1 MDIVL
6 KQQENKS
13 YKRRMAVAVC
23 TTLLIVIV
31 LGFTIS
37 IPTVRADIDWEEFS
51 EEFALLNPENA
62 ASCFAPTIS
71 KLMTGMFIKN
81 MTDYFYSQD
90 VSDTFLNI
98 IVPGS
103 AEGRALGA
111 TEDGKTFIDILIAA
125 LKGVAMFICF
135 FYSLDNVLKEV
146 NKGEL
151 TEESWLRIFLY
162 FMIPAILI
170 LNYSDIFE
178 AFKSVGFWIRDIMSD
193 ATGEANIE
201 TFTDMEIEGKP
212 WPGLLDI
219 GLVQWIFNS
228 FLTGLIQ
235 ILFYFIA
242 NMAVVIT
249 ILAGIV
255 NNYVE
260 VVLRAIF
267 MPLAIANVNHEGM
280 RSAGFRYIKKFFG
293 CFLKLGGIY
302 IAVQVVFYIYNTLV
316 NLPGTAD
323 IHRTVFLILLLPAT
337 KTAIK
342 MLTHVIEE
350 GLGTTPG

>member
-103 AEGRALGA
+103 NRGW
-111 TEDGKTFIDILIAA
+111 K
-125 LKGVAMFICF
+125 
-135 FYSLDNVLKEV
+135 
-146 NKGEL
+146 
-151 TEESWLRIFLY
+151 
-162 FMIPAILI
+162 
-170 LNYSDIFE
+170 
-178 AFKSVGFWIRDIMSD
+178 
-193 ATGEANIE
+193 NIYRYH
-201 TFTDMEIEGKP
+201 
-212 WPGLLDI
+212 
-219 GLVQWIFNS
+219 NS
-228 FLTGLIQ
+228 CSKRCC
-235 ILFYFIA
+235 
-242 NMAVVIT
+242 
-249 ILAGIV
+249 
-255 NNYVE
+255 YVH
-260 VVLRAIF
+260 
-267 MPLAIANVNHEGM
+267 M
-280 RSAGFRYIKKFFG
+280 
-293 CFLKLGGIY
+293 
-302 IAVQVVFYIYNTLV
+302 
-316 NLPGTAD
+316 
-323 IHRTVFLILLLPAT
+323 LLLFIRQCL
-337 KTAIK
+337 KRSK
-342 MLTHVIEE
+342 QR
-350 GLGTTPG
+350 